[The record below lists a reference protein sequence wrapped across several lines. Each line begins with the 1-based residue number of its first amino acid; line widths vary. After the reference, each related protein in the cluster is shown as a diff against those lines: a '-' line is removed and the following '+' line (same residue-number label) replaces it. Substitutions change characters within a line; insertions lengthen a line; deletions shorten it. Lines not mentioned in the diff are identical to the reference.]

1 MYRVFQFFVLCLK
14 VNIFTEFLV
23 SLFYLIQFARQNGV
37 EEAIKEPDTWLQLVV
52 TIFLLP
58 FLYFARTAGSTESK
72 TRMVVFLVF
81 QVLVIVHFVVI
92 LKETLQ
98 PENNWYTWIVFSK
111 YSFTFSIKIYLK
123 RHSTSQYG
131 YRH

>member
-23 SLFYLIQFARQNGV
+23 SLFYLIQFAKQNGV
-37 EEAIKEPDTWLQLVV
+37 EKAIREPDTWLQLVV

-81 QVLVIVHFVVI
+81 QILVIVHFVVI

-111 YSFTFSIKIYLK
+111 CSYFFYKNLLK
-123 RHSTSQYG
+123 KAFY
-131 YRH
+131 